1 MRISEEI
8 LQAMNGIDD
17 SLLEKSEGKKPWK
30 AWFAIP
36 LTAAAVIAMF
46 FLVRPPV
53 SYDSA
58 PMAEESKAAGYTPA
72 EAVNGPADMLEMN
85 TRTYRVHDSAGKE
98 LTLAQYEELAQKLC
112 SQGIPATVIETDTY
126 IYLEISTEK
135 ELPDDTGYTF
145 EEYETGE

>member
-17 SLLEKSEGKKPWK
+17 SLLEKSEGKKLRK
-30 AWFAIP
+30 VWFAIP
-36 LTAAAVIAMF
+36 LTAAAVIMMF

-58 PMAEESKAAGYTPA
+58 PMAEDSKAAGYTPS
-72 EAVNGPADMLEMN
+72 ESVNETVDMVVIN

-98 LTLAQYEELAQKLC
+98 LTLAQYEELAEKLC
-112 SQGIPATVIETDTY
+112 SQGIPATVIETDTGP
-126 IYLEISTEK
+126 YLEISTEK

>member
-17 SLLEKSEGKKPWK
+17 SLLEKSEGKKLRK

-53 SYDSA
+53 SYHSA
-58 PMAEESKAAGYTPA
+58 PMAEDSKAGGYAPS
-72 EAVNGPADMLEMN
+72 ESVNETVDMVVIN
-85 TRTYRVHDSAGKE
+85 AHAYRVYDSAGRE